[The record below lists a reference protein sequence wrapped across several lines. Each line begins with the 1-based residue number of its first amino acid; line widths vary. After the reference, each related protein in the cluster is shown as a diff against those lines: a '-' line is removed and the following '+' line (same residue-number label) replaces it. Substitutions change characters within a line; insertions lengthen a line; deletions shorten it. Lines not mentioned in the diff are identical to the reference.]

1 MLGTAA
7 LDCPPLPTRPIA
19 PYVWYRQRGAPSHRA
34 MRRVRGDWSEGTA
47 MDRRDIFGG
56 NPFGVLLRL
65 ALISL
70 VVGVVLSALGIT
82 PYNFI
87 YNIEVVLRRIY
98 DLGLASFDWVLQYL
112 LLGAMVVV
120 PVWLIARL
128 FGLFRSRGP
137 EA

>member
-1 MLGTAA
+1 
-7 LDCPPLPTRPIA
+7 
-19 PYVWYRQRGAPSHRA
+19 
-34 MRRVRGDWSEGTA
+34 

-128 FGLFRSRGP
+128 FGMFRGRGP
-137 EA
+137 EV

>member
-1 MLGTAA
+1 
-7 LDCPPLPTRPIA
+7 
-19 PYVWYRQRGAPSHRA
+19 
-34 MRRVRGDWSEGTA
+34 

-98 DLGLASFDWVLQYL
+98 DLGVASFDWVLQYL